1 MIRGVGRAMGARH
14 HSFRETIV
22 LPRPPSQFRRRGREM
37 CGAPRPRPLALRFE
51 PLARAAAAAAAR
63 SSTRALRRG
72 VRLCDLNLDRAAAD
86 ARGRDDVSDKD
97 RVSQPLTSNGRLPPH
112 LPPML
117 EAAINPVAAY
127 VSALG
132 DR

>member
-1 MIRGVGRAMGARH
+1 MYG
-14 HSFRETIV
+14 S
-22 LPRPPSQFRRRGREM
+22 
-37 CGAPRPRPLALRFE
+37 PRPRSLASRFE
-51 PLARAAAAAAAR
+51 PLARAAATAAAR
-63 SSTRALRRG
+63 SSTRAFHRG
-72 VRLCDLNLDRAAAD
+72 VRLRDLNLGRAAAD
-86 ARGRDDVSDKD
+86 ARGRDDVSHKD